1 MLRRYI
7 LLPVIIGIGVG
18 LSAIL
23 FVYALEIITEYV
35 LEGIVG
41 YVQPLPAGEGGTS
54 GYTTSPLRPYLLP
67 LTVALGGLISGLLT
81 YYLSPESAGSE
92 RTRR

>member
-41 YVQPLPAGEGGTS
+41 YVQPLPAGEGGPPVT
-54 GYTTSPLRPYLLP
+54 RPYP
-67 LTVALGGLISGLLT
+67 
-81 YYLSPESAGSE
+81 
-92 RTRR
+92 